1 MELSLTEAR
10 RSAVSAQLLSGPR
23 PKSVVE
29 VVERLSGLQ
38 LDPTNAVARSEHIVL
53 WSRIGAYDLGDLDRA
68 LYSDRK
74 LFEYR
79 SFILPM
85 SEFELHRN
93 AMKRYLTGP
102 TTRQR
107 YVREW
112 LNANASF
119 RRYVLGELRRRG
131 PLRSRD
137 LADRAV
143 VPWRTGGWNDGK
155 NVGRL
160 LDALWAVGAIAIVG
174 RDGAQ
179 RVWDLAERSYPRHRR
194 GLSDRE
200 ANYRRMAAQLRVRG
214 IARADQVGYGVEG
227 RLASWKD
234 TLRELISEG
243 VAIPTRVKGLAG
255 DWYAHKSA
263 LERRR
268 FVPRTTLLSPFDQLV
283 ADRERTEELF
293 DFRFKLEIYS
303 PAEKR
308 EYGYYVMPI
317 LHGERLIGRIDPL
330 YDRKSGTLRIQSVH
344 AEPNAPEA
352 AGRGLA
358 NAIRELA
365 RWLGALRIEI
375 GRSNSP
381 WDGELRLLGDSS
393 YSMKRSST

>member
-1 MELSLTEAR
+1 M
-10 RSAVSAQLLSGPR
+10 
-23 PKSVVE
+23 VE
-29 VVERLSGLQ
+29 HLGGLQ

-74 LFEYR
+74 LFEYG

-93 AMKRYLTGP
+93 AMRRYLMGP

-112 LNANASF
+112 LKANATF

-179 RVWDLAERSYPRHRR
+179 RVWDLAERSYPQHGR

-200 ANYRRMAAQLRVRG
+200 ANSRRMAAQLRVRG

-234 TLRELISEG
+234 TLRRLTADG
-243 VAIPTRVKGLAG
+243 VAIPIRVKGLAG

-283 ADRERTEELF
+283 ANRERTEELF
-293 DFRFKLEIYS
+293 SFRFKLEIYS

-308 EYGYYVMPI
+308 EFGYYVMPI

-330 YDRKSGTLRIQSVH
+330 YDRKSRTLRIKAVY
-344 AEPNAPEA
+344 AEPDAPET
-352 AGRGLA
+352 AGPGVA
-358 NAIRELA
+358 KAIRELA
-365 RWLGALRIEI
+365 AWLGALRIEI
-375 GRSNSP
+375 GRSRSP
-381 WDGELRLLGDSS
+381 WESAIR
-393 YSMKRSST
+393 